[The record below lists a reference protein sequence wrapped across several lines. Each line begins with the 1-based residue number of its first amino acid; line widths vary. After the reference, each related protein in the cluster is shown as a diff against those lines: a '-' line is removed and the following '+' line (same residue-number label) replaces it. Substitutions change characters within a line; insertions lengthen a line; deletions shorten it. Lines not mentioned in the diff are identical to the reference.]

1 MPAFFST
8 LPALDQERGDIWAG
22 DSTRW
27 RYQDTPQ
34 GCNLHCV
41 HDYTSNQKPQMES
54 HTGDALLWL
63 RELRSRE
70 SLCPETP
77 HNWPELQSVIGRD
90 PSKVHPVLLPF
101 IMRNHTGTPRCVHQ
115 LGTGFPSC
123 RVQALRVRVGLNDC
137 GQWLVGSYSPQEH
150 PLIQGMMYKSGSIQS
165 PSPLSPRRMRC

>member
-27 RYQDTPQ
+27 RYQILLRAATCTVFMMIIQVTKSHRWNDT
-34 GCNLHCV
+34 
-41 HDYTSNQKPQMES
+41 
-54 HTGDALLWL
+54 HTHTQREKALLWL
-63 RELRSRE
+63 RELRSRD

-77 HNWPELQSVIGRD
+77 HNWPELQSAIGRD
-90 PSKVHPVLLPF
+90 PSKVHPVPLPF

-137 GQWLVGSYSPQEH
+137 GQWLVGSYSPQKH
-150 PLIQGMMYKSGSIQS
+150 PPTFRG
-165 PSPLSPRRMRC
+165 